1 MGMRERTSPPIVD
14 LLRGNKKFPTVWC
27 PGCGNGVVMGA
38 VIRAALS
45 LGLDKNYVAMVS
57 GIGCSGRM
65 PVYLDFHTVHTT
77 HGRALS
83 YATGLKLARPEME
96 VIVIMG
102 DGDSLAIGG
111 NHFIHT
117 ARRNIEL
124 TAIVINNRIYG
135 MTGGQYSPATPTSCF
150 STTSTFGN
158 IDQPFDIS
166 KMAEVAGAAYVARS
180 SVYHVMEM
188 EKFIARGIEKRGF
201 SVVEIMS
208 NCHTY
213 FGRMNQIKTPFEM
226 LNWFKDNTTSAN
238 GSATKDDDDGKIKRG
253 IFVDRDVRGFLEEY
267 QNVLLKARRQK
278 KYRKIS

>member
-1 MGMRERTSPPIVD
+1 MRERTSPLVVD
-14 LLRGNKKFPTVWC
+14 FLRANKKFPTVWC
-27 PGCGNGVVMGA
+27 PGCGIGVVMGA
-38 VIRAALS
+38 IVRAVHS
-45 LGLDKNYVAMVS
+45 LGLDKDYIAMVS

-102 DGDSLAIGG
+102 DGDATAIGG

-150 STTSTFGN
+150 STTSTYGN

-180 SVYHVMEM
+180 TVYHVMEM
-188 EKFIARGIEKRGF
+188 EKYIAKAIEKRGF
-201 SVVEIMS
+201 SVVEVMS

-213 FGRMNQIKTPFEM
+213 FGRMNQGKTPM
-226 LNWFKDNTTSAN
+226 DMIMWFKDNTAIMNGASAE
-238 GSATKDDDDGKIKRG
+238 DDSKLKRG
-253 IFVDRDVRGFLEEY
+253 IFVDRDVRGFIEEY
-267 QNVLLKARRQK
+267 QNMVVKARRQK

>member
-1 MGMRERTSPPIVD
+1 MRERNSPTIVD
-14 LLRGNKKFPTVWC
+14 FLRSNKKFPTVWC
-27 PGCGNGVVMGA
+27 PGCGIGVVLGSI
-38 VIRAALS
+38 IRAVHS
-45 LGLDKNYVAMVS
+45 LGLNKDYVAMVS

-65 PVYLDFHTVHTT
+65 PVYLDFHTIHTT

-96 VIVIMG
+96 VIVILG
-102 DGDSLAIGG
+102 DGDGLAIGG

-135 MTGGQYSPATPTSCF
+135 MTGGQYSPATPTACF
-150 STTSTFGN
+150 STTSTYGN

-166 KMAEVAGAAYVARS
+166 KIAEVAGAAFVARS
-180 SVYHVMEM
+180 TVYHVMEM
-188 EKFIARGIEKRGF
+188 GKYIEKAIEKKGF
-201 SVVEIMS
+201 SVVEVMS

-213 FGRMNQIKTPFEM
+213 FGRMNNIKSPIDM
-226 LNWFKDNTTSAN
+226 LTWFKDNTTI
-238 GSATKDDDDGKIKRG
+238 ATGEGEGADASGKLKRG
-253 IFVDRDVRGFLEEY
+253 IFVDKDVKGFIEEY
-267 QNVLLKARRQK
+267 QNVIVRARRQK

>member
-1 MGMRERTSPPIVD
+1 MRERTSPPVVD
-14 LLRGNKKFPTVWC
+14 YLRSNKKFPTVWC
-27 PGCGNGVVMGA
+27 PGCGIGVVMGA
-38 VIRAALS
+38 IVRATYS
-45 LGLDKNYVAMVS
+45 LGLDKDYIAMVS

-102 DGDSLAIGG
+102 DGDAMAIGG

-135 MTGGQYSPATPTSCF
+135 MTGGQYSPATPTNCF
-150 STTSTFGN
+150 STTSTYGN

-166 KMAEVAGAAYVARS
+166 RLAEVAGAAYVARS
-180 SVYHVMEM
+180 TVYHVNE
-188 EKFIARGIEKRGF
+188 IEKYIIKAIEKKGF

-213 FGRMNQIKTPFEM
+213 FGRMNQGKTPQEM
-226 LNWFKDNTTSAN
+226 LTWFKENTTLAEGDSSAVE
-238 GSATKDDDDGKIKRG
+238 GKMKRG
-253 IFVDRDVRGFLEEY
+253 IFVDRDVRGFIEEY
-267 QNVLLKARRQK
+267 QNVIVKARRQK
-278 KYRKIS
+278 KFRKIS

>member
-1 MGMRERTSPPIVD
+1 MRERSIPLAID
-14 LLRGNKKFPTVWC
+14 FLRSHKKFPTVWC
-27 PGCGNGVVMGA
+27 PGCGIGVVLGA
-38 VIRAALS
+38 VVRATYT
-45 LGLDKNYVAMVS
+45 LGLDKDYVAMVS

-83 YATGLKLARPEME
+83 FATGLKLARPEIE
-96 VIVIMG
+96 VIVILG
-102 DGDSLAIGG
+102 DGDGLAIGG

-135 MTGGQYSPATPTSCF
+135 MTGGQYSPATPTGCF
-150 STTSTFGN
+150 STTSTYGN

-166 KMAEVAGAAYVARS
+166 KIAEVAGAAYVARS
-180 SVYHVMEM
+180 SVYHVLEM
-188 EKFIARGIEKRGF
+188 EKYIEKAIEKKGF

-213 FGRMNQIKTPFEM
+213 FGRMNQGKTPAEM
-226 LNWFKDNTTSAN
+226 LTWFKNNTISAEDPEAAA
-238 GSATKDDDDGKIKRG
+238 SEKVKRG
-253 IFVDRDVRGFLEEY
+253 IFVDRDVKGFIEEY
-267 QNVLLKARRQK
+267 QNVIVKARRQK
-278 KYRKIS
+278 KYRKVS